1 MKIRKYRL
9 WALLA
14 ALAMV
19 VAACGGGTTDT
30 TEGDGGGTDTTQA
43 PTETTAAPD
52 TTAAGGDGDMSMPGE
67 GTTVTMARAD
77 WSTGYFQAYV
87 FQALLEELGYEVT
100 DPALLELGPSLAYLS
115 MAQGDF
121 DFWVNSWYPGHMSW
135 WEAELPDG
143 SAVGD
148 HLRAYGPAPDVAG
161 DFIVNFDEN
170 VPGEMVAGGL
180 QGYLIT
186 KTFAEEYGITTMDNF
201 NSNADAVAAYD
212 AQDPV
217 PGNGIADI
225 YGCQESWTCDNII
238 LNQIAFGDGAG
249 NPWANIQ
256 ETIAGYD
263 AMVAEAIAKANAG
276 EPMIIYTWTP
286 SAYITE
292 LRPADNVVW
301 LGVDAVLDDSNPA
314 EQEGGEAHSQLPGT
328 AAIGTD
334 QCPSSTDNTCQLGW
348 IAADI
353 LVTANKDWA
362 DANPAAATLI
372 SLVVLPII
380 DVSLANVAQSAG
392 ADTNDAI
399 RGLAD
404 EWIANN
410 RAIVDP
416 WLEAAR
422 AAAG

>member
-1 MKIRKYRL
+1 MG
-9 WALLA
+9 
-14 ALAMV
+14 V
-19 VAACGGGTTDT
+19 
-30 TEGDGGGTDTTQA
+30 E
-43 PTETTAAPD
+43 
-52 TTAAGGDGDMSMPGE
+52 
-67 GTTVTMARAD
+67 VTMARAD

-87 FQALLEELGYEVT
+87 FQALLEELGYTVSN
-100 DPALLELGPSLAYLS
+100 PADLELGPSLAYLS

-135 WEAELPDG
+135 WEPELPDG
-143 SAVGD
+143 SQVGD
-148 HLRAYGPAPDVAG
+148 HLTAYGPAPDVAG
-161 DFIVNFDEN
+161 TFSLNFEQG
-170 VPGEMVAGGL
+170 VTGELVAGGL

-186 KTFAEEYGITTMDNF
+186 KTFAEEFGITTMDEF
-201 NSNADAVAAYD
+201 NANADAIAAYD

-238 LNQIAFGDGAG
+238 LSQIAFGDGAG
-249 NPWANIQ
+249 NPWANIA

-263 AMVAEAIAKANAG
+263 AMVAEAVAKANAG

-286 SAYITE
+286 SAYITQ

-301 LGVDAVLDDSNPA
+301 LGVDAVLDESNPSG
-314 EQEGGEAHSQLPGT
+314 QDGGEAHSQLPGK
-328 AAIGTD
+328 AAIGTE
-334 QCPSSTDNTCQLGW
+334 QCPSSTDNSCQLGW

-353 LVTANKDWA
+353 LVTANTEFVE
-362 DANPAAATLI
+362 ANPVAATLI

-380 DVSLANVAQSAG
+380 DVSLANVEQSAG
-392 ADTNDAI
+392 ADTNEAI

-404 EWIANN
+404 TWIADN
-410 RAIVDP
+410 RATVDP
-416 WLEAAR
+416 WLDAAR